1 MNRRVAITGIGIVSP
16 LGTGREEFAK
26 RLYAGDSGIA
36 GIASFDTSHLPSHLG
51 AEITGFQARDF
62 VSVKNLRKMD
72 RLSGM
77 AVSSARLALD
87 DAGITVT
94 EENRD
99 RIGIILGTAFGPTNV
114 TVQVAGTLI
123 REGPGF
129 VNPILVPNTVLN
141 APAGHAS
148 IELGFRGINTTVTH
162 FGVSAET
169 AIAYAAAE
177 IGRGAADVLLTGGAD
192 IISPFFFESLSR
204 FRALSAA
211 GREPEGARPFDM
223 KRNGLVAGE
232 SCGILCLEPLERAQ
246 ARNADIYCEVA
257 GWGMGSSPAPPS
269 DWPDDSRGV
278 ELTVSRALRHAG
290 IGAEDV
296 GIIAAAANGGR
307 KLDSIEAGACR
318 HIFGTDND
326 RLSIYSVKGAL
337 GESFSSGGIN
347 AASLALSLRS
357 GRVPPT
363 VGLDDPLEPLPFVR
377 HDGSATDA
385 VYAMLNGI
393 SFGGTYVSL
402 VFRKSREG
410 CRDGGKT

>member
-1 MNRRVAITGIGIVSP
+1 MNRRVVITGIGIVSP
-16 LGTGREEFAK
+16 LGTGREEFAR
-26 RLYAGDSGIA
+26 RLFAGESGIA
-36 GIASFDTSHLPSHLG
+36 DIASFDTSHFPSHLG

-94 EENRD
+94 EANRD

-148 IELGFRGINTTVTH
+148 IELGFRGINTTITH

-177 IGRGAADVLLTGGAD
+177 IGRGTADVLLTGGAD

-232 SCGILCLEPLERAQ
+232 SCGILCLEPLERALS
-246 ARNADIYCEVA
+246 RNAAIYCEVA
-257 GWGMGSSPAPPS
+257 GWGMGSSAAPPS

-278 ELTVSRALRHAG
+278 ELTVTRALSHAG
-290 IGAEDV
+290 IDAEAV
-296 GIIAAAANGGR
+296 GIIAAAANGGI
-307 KLDSIEAGACR
+307 KLDRIEARACR
-318 HIFGTDND
+318 NLFGTDNN
-326 RLSIYSVKGAL
+326 RLLIYSIKGAL

-347 AASLALSLRS
+347 AASLALSLKN
-357 GRVPPT
+357 GCVPPT
-363 VGLDDPLEPLPFVR
+363 VGLADPMEPLPFAR
-377 HDGSATDA
+377 RGSKVTDA
-385 VYAMLNGI
+385 GYALQNGI

-402 VFRKSREG
+402 IFSKLQER
-410 CRDGGKT
+410 